1 MTPHALVKKARATS
15 LEPEAW
21 YFVIKSNNGEIVATS
36 EMYTRKADA
45 ERGVEDLWSI
55 IGSKVFEVKVED
67 E

>member
-1 MTPHALVKKARATS
+1 MTPHALVKKAKATS

-21 YFVIKSNNGEIVATS
+21 YYVVKANNGEVVATS

-55 IGSKVFEVKVED
+55 ITSKNFEVEVEG
-67 E
+67 